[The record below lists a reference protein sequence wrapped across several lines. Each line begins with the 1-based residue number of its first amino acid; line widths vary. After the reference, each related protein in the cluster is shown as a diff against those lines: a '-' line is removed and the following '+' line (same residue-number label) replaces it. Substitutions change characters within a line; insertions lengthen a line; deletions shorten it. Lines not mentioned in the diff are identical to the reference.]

1 MTTTAPPA
9 AHDELLDP
17 FLAPHWETSA
27 LLVIDTQVDFAEG
40 GSTPVAGTREVV
52 PALTSLVE
60 AYRRAGLP
68 VVHVVRLYDGDDVDL
83 VRRRAIGDGAAV
95 VRPGTPGSA
104 ILPEL
109 VPAGA
114 PPLDPDV
121 LLAGRPQD
129 LGPGEI
135 VVWKPRWSAF
145 HRTPLEGLLRERGVD
160 TVVVAGCNFPNCP
173 RATLTDASERDLR
186 AVVVPDAVSGTT
198 EEGLAQV
205 VGMGVVLRPSSA
217 VVAAVAGAVAR
228 CDTSGTNRERSGTST
243 LGTPR

>member
-1 MTTTAPPA
+1 MTAVSFAPR
-9 AHDELLDP
+9 DEDLDP
-17 FLAPHWETSA
+17 YLAPRWETSA

-40 GSTPVAGTREVV
+40 GSTPVAGTRAVV
-52 PALTSLVE
+52 PALVALVE

-83 VRRRAIGDGAAV
+83 VRRRAIADGARV
-95 VRPGTPGSA
+95 VRPGSPGSA

-114 PPLDPDV
+114 PSLDPDV
-121 LLAGRPQD
+121 LLAGRPQV
-129 LGPGEI
+129 LGPDEV

-205 VGMGVVLRPSSA
+205 AGLGVVLRSSSA
-217 VVAAVAGAVAR
+217 VVAAVAGSVGAR
-228 CDTSGTNRERSGTST
+228 DTRGTKRERPGTSP
-243 LGTPR
+243 LGAPR